1 MLEIFE
7 VEINSIYTDKKN
19 IKTHGFKSIDSIKKS
34 IVEFGQYMPI
44 VVNKKTNI
52 ILVGNGT
59 YQALKELGYKLV
71 KIVYVDL
78 NENDANK
85 LSVLDNRT
93 SELSEID
100 NNVVEKF
107 FYELDDNLIKI
118 TGYSSSEVEEIMNQ
132 ITTETMEDQ
141 TEKVNLNVIKCP
153 YCKAEFFLE

>member
-7 VEINSIYTDKKN
+7 VNIDTIYQDDKN

-34 IVEFGQYMPI
+34 IIEFGQYMPI
-44 VVNKKTNI
+44 VVNKRTNI

-59 YQALKELGYKLV
+59 YQALKELDFKTV

-78 NENDANK
+78 SEEDANK
-85 LSVLDNRT
+85 LSILDNRT

-100 NNVVEKF
+100 NNIVEKF

-118 TGYSSSEVEEIMNQ
+118 TGYTSSEVDELMNQ
-132 ITTETMEDQ
+132 LTPETMEDQ
-141 TEKVNLNVIKCP
+141 TEKVNLNLVKCP
-153 YCKAEFFLE
+153 YCKAEFSIE